1 MPEEERIR
9 ELCERVVHAEARN
22 RPLAVEEL
30 RMAIRKYLGLQSDPN
45 AVGDVLRMPNTFAT
59 RDKKRAA

>member
-1 MPEEERIR
+1 MPQEERIR
-9 ELCERVVHAEARN
+9 ELCERVVNAEARN

-45 AVGDVLRMPNTFAT
+45 AVGDVLRMPNTFT
-59 RDKKRAA
+59 SREKKRAA